1 MEHAPHPTRTPSREA
16 THDHDA
22 ERFRRRFW
30 LSLALTVAVLVLSPT
45 IWEWFGARMPAIP
58 YAAELQFLLATVL
71 FLAGGSVFLVGSLAE
86 LRRWQPGMM
95 TLVSLAITV
104 AFAYSVAVTF
114 GFPGE
119 PLYWELATLITV
131 MLLGHWLE
139 MEAVGRAR
147 GALRELARLLPD
159 TAERIIDDRTETVP
173 VAALAVGDRILIR
186 PGGRI
191 PADGVVEAGESS
203 VDEAAITGESRPV
216 EKSPGAEVVGG
227 SVNGEGALRVR
238 VTRVGAE
245 SALGQMMRLVEQAQT
260 SRSRTQA
267 LADRAASLLTLVALA
282 VGSATAAVWWRLAP
296 PEFAVERSVAVFVI
310 ACPHAL
316 GLAIPLV
323 VSIST
328 ALAARHGLLVRDRLA
343 LELARD
349 LDFVLFDKTG
359 TLTRAEHR
367 VIGMATLSGVDP
379 DAALATAAAV
389 ETASEHLLAR
399 ALVASARER
408 GLPLPPATGFVALPG
423 RGVRAVV
430 EGEEV
435 AVGGPRLLESLGVV
449 PPPVLAEFAAQAD
462 AAGESVIYLVARG
475 AVRAAF
481 SLRDTV
487 RPESREAVA
496 ALQQLGIEVIMVTGD
511 SEAVARRVARE
522 LGIRDWRAGMLH
534 AEKAQCV
541 EALRRRGFRV
551 AMVGDGINDAPALAA
566 ADVGIAIGAGTAVAV
581 QAGGIILVRN
591 DPRDVVRI
599 VRLSRATYRKMVQN
613 LGWAVGYNVIALPL
627 AAGVLAPLGIWLA
640 PAVAALLM
648 SGSTIVV
655 ALNAQLLRRL
665 DLAVPPRVGEEAA
678 RG

>member
-449 PPPVLAEFAAQAD
+449 PPPALAEFAAQAD

-522 LGIRDWRAGMLH
+522 LGIRDWRAGMLP